1 MKATPINLVHQPGFR
16 LSIDNGHRMALCGNV
31 GFRHQPSPQLHQDH
45 WPAHGIQ
52 WHHVPWRVFK
62 EVQTRKWTVFHLQP
76 PSFLI
81 ARSISGPGGTLRGWL
96 CICSRLLD
104 TIWPTLLGKN
114 MFYHQPQPSLTSIIA
129 IMAPGLPLSQHM
141 HCSAIPSSLHL
152 HHNWFFIVVP
162 CLVTSTGQVTLSIFM
177 TWHKIKYT
185 HYIFI

>member
-1 MKATPINLVHQPGFR
+1 MDIEWLYAVMWASDINPVLSCIRTTDPHMAFSGIMYHGGSSRKSKPGSELF
-16 LSIDNGHRMALCGNV
+16 
-31 GFRHQPSPQLHQDH
+31 
-45 WPAHGIQ
+45 
-52 WHHVPWRVFK
+52 
-62 EVQTRKWTVFHLQP
+62 FHLQP
-76 PSFLI
+76 PSFPI

-162 CLVTSTGQVTLSIFM
+162 CTTCYKHRAGHPEHFYDM
-177 TWHKIKYT
+177 T
-185 HYIFI
+185 